1 MKIDPWPGAVCIDND
16 GTRLRVVDAPPHD
29 SRMWVART
37 AGGWVNAGPFDDD
50 NDGPLLLEL
59 TDPDTFRGTV
69 ARLALRLGHPP
80 ELVAEGVWFGCRNGV
95 WAIVSGQNVRGEG
108 PAASGVSSTMTT
120 FGRECAGVED
130 RVEALRRA
138 MERA

>member
-1 MKIDPWPGAVCIDND
+1 MTIQPWPGSLVRIRTETGHRYRVVRADDTGWLNARDEVE
-16 GTRLRVVDAPPHD
+16 GTLRVFAPGDWPELD
-29 SRMWVART
+29 VA
-37 AGGWVNAGPFDDD
+37 
-50 NDGPLLLEL
+50 
-59 TDPDTFRGTV
+59 DPDTFRGTV

-80 ELVAEGVWFGCRNGV
+80 ELVAEGVWFGRRNGV
-95 WAIVSGQNVRGEG
+95 WALVSGQNVRGEG

>member
-1 MKIDPWPGAVCIDND
+1 MRIDPWVGASIRIPAKA
-16 GTRLRVVDAPPHD
+16 GSRLRVLRV
-29 SRMWVART
+29 
-37 AGGWVNAGPFDDD
+37 GWWRRLHVYDESEGTRFVIAAE
-50 NDGPLLLEL
+50 DGPELNL
-59 TDPDTFRGTV
+59 TDPDTNRGVV
-69 ARLALRLGHPP
+69 ARFALALGHPP

-95 WAIVSGQNVRGEG
+95 WALVSGQIVRGEG

-138 MERA
+138 MERAG